1 MIEMTDKEK
10 VLKGLECCCAMSGH
24 ECRKCPYSDECI
36 GIDQPYGMAHL
47 AADALEQIQTYQQLL
62 EWAVECGFGY
72 DNIPELY
79 EQYKDKI
86 KGMSYTD
93 GLLYLASRSPK
104 QECGR

>member
-1 MIEMTDKEK
+1 MIDKEK
-10 VLKGLECCCAMSGH
+10 VLNGLKCCCAMSGH
-24 ECRKCPYSDECI
+24 ECRQCPYSDECI

-47 AADALEQIQTYQQLL
+47 TADALEQIQAYQQLL

-86 KGMSYTD
+86 ERMSYTD
-93 GLLYLASRSPK
+93 GLLYLASRSLEK
-104 QECGR
+104 GKSDV

>member
-1 MIEMTDKEK
+1 MTDKEK

-47 AADALEQIQTYQQLL
+47 AADALEQIQAYQQLL

-72 DNIPELY
+72 DNIPEAY
-79 EQYKDKI
+79 EQYKNEI
-86 KGMSYTD
+86 ESMSYTD
-93 GLLYLASRSPK
+93 GLLYLAGKALEKGKSNV
-104 QECGR
+104 